1 MTFNQGKMAAT
12 ASIFPN
18 DRVENIAAANTPPPP
33 EGEPGS
39 VILLVDHP
47 SLTTLAFH
55 GDLLFKMFG
64 EAWRF
69 GGFILCLTPG
79 EPHSPWEIQR
89 SPFR

>member
-1 MTFNQGKMAAT
+1 MTFNQGKMAAA
-12 ASIFPN
+12 ASIFPD

-55 GDLLFKMFG
+55 GDLLGKTVG

-69 GGFILCLTPG
+69 EEFILCLTPG
-79 EPHSPWEIQR
+79 EPHPPWEMQR